1 MKKIKLSKS
10 SLGDLEKRAVQR
22 ILEGEFLGMGQEVG
36 HFEAELTNFL
46 GRPAVCVATGTAA
59 LHLALQAIDLQPGDE
74 VLVQSLTYVASF
86 QAIVAAGAI
95 PVACDIHPDS
105 LAINLADAQAK
116 LSPKTKAIMPVYY
129 AGKPQ
134 QVDEITKFARINNL
148 RIIEDSAHAFGSRHR
163 GQLVGSFGDIT
174 CFSFD
179 GIKNITSGEGGCIVT
194 DDTNVIR
201 KVKDSRLLGVIGD
214 SEKRI
219 NRTRSWQFDVEEI
232 GWRYHMSDI
241 MASIGRVQLKR
252 MEDFARKRR
261 SLCKAYNLFLEN
273 VTGISPV
280 FNSYEDWTPHI
291 YPIKCSLAMGQNE
304 FRKKLLDKGIE
315 TGLHYAPNHLHS
327 IFRKMYLTELP
338 VTESLVTQ
346 LVSLPLH
353 VDLTQSDLEY
363 VCSEIKYLASS

>member
-1 MKKIKLSKS
+1 M
-10 SLGDLEKRAVQR
+10 
-22 ILEGEFLGMGQEVG
+22 
-36 HFEAELTNFL
+36 
-46 GRPAVCVATGTAA
+46 
-59 LHLALQAIDLQPGDE
+59 
-74 VLVQSLTYVASF
+74 
-86 QAIVAAGAI
+86 
-95 PVACDIHPDS
+95 
-105 LAINLADAQAK
+105 
-116 LSPKTKAIMPVYY
+116 
-129 AGKPQ
+129 
-134 QVDEITKFARINNL
+134 
-148 RIIEDSAHAFGSRHR
+148 
-163 GQLVGSFGDIT
+163 
-174 CFSFD
+174 
-179 GIKNITSGEGGCIVT
+179 
-194 DDTNVIR
+194 
-201 KVKDSRLLGVIGD
+201 IGD

-273 VTGISPV
+273 VNGISPV
-280 FNSYEDWTPHI
+280 FNSFEDWTPHI